1 MARTGVGPAS
11 GGVDG
16 TTVRALLVLAVA
28 LAVPVASAADD
39 PAYLRSNARLAKAV
53 PHYPRARVLVEE
65 AIGGEVGS
73 VPYEAV
79 QRISFLARPQ
89 TQGAVMRFYGRKLG
103 LRWRRQGVCFV
114 SGTRL
119 VVVLVSTPRRRLG
132 VLVDSRGS
140 RRCYGLAGILGDL
153 LGVGYPSY

>member
-1 MARTGVGPAS
+1 MARTGVGPAC

-16 TTVRALLVLAVA
+16 ATVRALIVLVVA

-39 PAYLRSNARLAKAV
+39 PAYLRANAQLAKAV
-53 PHYPRARVLVEE
+53 PPYPRARVLVEE

-89 TQGAVMRFYGRKLG
+89 TQGAAMRFYGRKLG
-103 LRWRRQGVCFV
+103 PRWRRHGVCFV
-114 SGTRL
+114 SGPRL

-153 LGVGYPSY
+153 LGVGYPS